1 MVRDEFLRVNT
12 EKYIVLSMV
21 TSTLQADTY
30 VNGAKFYLRGES
42 GSLHFGRGETRRLLL
57 AFSERDHH
65 RHVLRV
71 IHIAS
76 SRQEMRVNGP
86 RRTISANSGN
96 YSTRVCKGPD
106 QSADEFET

>member
-1 MVRDEFLRVNT
+1 MVCAGFLRVNT
-12 EKYIVLSMV
+12 EKYIVLSKV
-21 TSTLQADTY
+21 TPTLRREDTLLLLDCS
-30 VNGAKFYLRGES
+30 VKS
-42 GSLHFGRGETRRLLL
+42 GSLQFWRSETRRLLL

-106 QSADEFET
+106 QSANEFET